1 VIEEGIVSERGVTEK
16 GTPKIKAG
24 AYWYYAGRGVDFASD
39 IVGKKI
45 LIEYELFGDRKNLRS
60 AKSWSLAPHQPGAAE
75 VAQNGLSKGVPTF
88 PLPQPITVPHDPNAL
103 SERESMAVSNWVRG
117 LIDTQQIKLEELDM
131 AVAKCVHALRH
142 WGDWIP

>member
-1 VIEEGIVSERGVTEK
+1 MIEEGIVSERGVTEK

-75 VAQNGLSKGVPTF
+75 MKAANGAVAPN
-88 PLPQPITVPHDPNAL
+88 DPVNTL
-103 SERESMAVSNWVRG
+103 TEGERAAVSNWIRG

-142 WGDWIP
+142 WADWIP